1 MELGEFIEQTLE
13 DYRRRVYAA
22 VGPLSEEEIN
32 WRPDPES
39 NSIAFLVWHVARV
52 EDRWTNTFAKGAE
65 EVWLRQSWYER
76 FGLSEGEMGFSFD
89 VDQLSAFPRLTIEL
103 LQGYFDE
110 VREETLELIHGLRPA
125 DFDHAPDRS
134 PFPERPAAVERFAG
148 FTYALMFRQLIGEED
163 QHLGQVSYVR
173 GLQRGLDK

>member
-22 VGPLSEEEIN
+22 VGPLSEDEIN

-52 EDRWTNTFAKGAE
+52 EDRWTNTFARGVE
-65 EVWLRQSWYER
+65 EVWVRQSWHQR
-76 FGLSEGEMGFSFD
+76 FGLPEKEMGLRFD
-89 VDQLSAFPRLTIEL
+89 VDQLSAFPRLSKEL
-103 LQGYFDE
+103 LQGYFDA
-110 VREETLELIHGLRPA
+110 VREETLEFIHGLQPA

-134 PFPERPAAVERFAG
+134 PFPEYPGAVERFAG